1 MSVIAGILVSVAAK
15 VGAPIVKGLI
25 EKHAGPVLG
34 PIAGD
39 VIDTIAGHAG
49 VPAEQLPDLPADKL
63 EAAVLAAEH
72 DFAALQRETN
82 ALFKME
88 HDEKTVF
95 AWGWRPGMMWLLG
108 FLVVWS
114 VVLVPSINALFGAGL
129 PIFLGDILTI
139 MGVYSALYMGG
150 HTIKEWK
157 KS

>member
-1 MSVIAGILVSVAAK
+1 MSAIGAIILGAAAK

-25 EKHAGPVLG
+25 EKHAGPL
-34 PIAGD
+34 AGSVAGT
-39 VIDTIAGHAG
+39 VIDVIAGHAG
-49 VPAEQLPDLPADKL
+49 VPVDQLPSIPADKL
-63 EAAVLAAEH
+63 EAAVAATEH

-82 ALFKME
+82 AVFKME
-88 HDEKTVF
+88 HDEETVF

-114 VVLVPSINALFGAGL
+114 VVLVPSINALTGAGL
-129 PIFLGDILTI
+129 PIFLSEILTI